1 MAANPRSGSRRLG
14 YRGLSVVSN
23 VPQTDLALAAIH
35 DGASTSPD
43 IADEL
48 GVSIKHAAAVIN
60 KLRRQGYVRWTGR
73 VIPRPPGQKGGRECK
88 VWMLSGRTAG

>member
-1 MAANPRSGSRRLG
+1 MRDRVVP
-14 YRGLSVVSN
+14 GL
-23 VPQTDLALAAIH
+23 PQTDRTLAAIL
-35 DGASTSPD
+35 DGATTSPD

-73 VIPRPPGQKGGRECK
+73 VIPRPPGQKWGRECH
-88 VWMLSGRTAG
+88 VWEAVP

>member
-1 MAANPRSGSRRLG
+1 MAA
-14 YRGLSVVSN
+14 VS
-23 VPQTDLALAAIH
+23 QTCLALAAVM
-35 DGASTSPD
+35 DGTATTSPD

-73 VIPRPPGQKGGRECK
+73 CLPRGPLGGRACHVYEATN
-88 VWMLSGRTAG
+88 G